1 MKASAVTASYK
12 RWAPV
17 YDSVFGKVF
26 QEGHRRA
33 TAYATARG
41 GNVLEVGVGTGLA
54 LPLYGP
60 EISVTGIDFSGEM
73 LARAEARVRER
84 QLKNVTLRQMDAQ
97 SLDFSDASF
106 DTVSAMHVLS
116 VVPDA
121 AKALSEIARVCR
133 PGGHVL
139 ITNHFAA
146 HKKGPLKL
154 AERLIQPFQHQL
166 GWQADFPIS
175 RVLGDPRLRMI
186 ERRPLPPLG
195 VMTWL
200 VLERV

>member
-1 MKASAVTASYK
+1 MKAAAVTASYK

-17 YDSVFGKVF
+17 YDSVFGRLL
-26 QEGHRRA
+26 QEGRLRA
-33 TAYATARG
+33 AAHATARG
-41 GNVLEVGVGTGLA
+41 GEVLEVGVGTGLA

-60 EISVTGIDFSGEM
+60 GVRITGIDFSAEM
-73 LARAEARVRER
+73 LTRAEEKVRER
-84 QLKNVTLRQMDAQ
+84 RMGNVTLRQMDAQ
-97 SLDFSDASF
+97 ALDFPDASF

-121 AKALSEIARVCR
+121 EKALSEIARVCR
-133 PGGHVL
+133 PGAHVL

-146 HKKGPLKL
+146 EKGALKL
-154 AERLIQPFQHQL
+154 AERLIQPLKHHL
-166 GWQADFPIS
+166 GWQADFPIA
-175 RVLGDPRLRMI
+175 RVLGDPRLRMA
-186 ERRPLPPLG
+186 ECRPLPPLG

>member
-17 YDSVFGKVF
+17 YDSVFGKLF
-26 QEGHRRA
+26 QEGRSRA
-33 TAYATARG
+33 AAHATARG
-41 GNVLEVGVGTGLA
+41 GDVLEVGVGTGLA

-60 EISVTGIDFSGEM
+60 GVTITGIDFSDEM
-73 LARAEARVRER
+73 LARAGTRVREQR
-84 QLKNVTLRQMDAQ
+84 LQNVSLRQMDAQ
-97 SLDFSDASF
+97 ALDFPDASF

-116 VVPDA
+116 VVPDSE
-121 AKALSEIARVCR
+121 KALSEIARVCR
-133 PGGHVL
+133 PGAHVL
-139 ITNHFAA
+139 ITNHFAT
-146 HKKGPLKL
+146 HRKGPLKL

>member
-1 MKASAVTASYK
+1 MKAAAVTASYK

-17 YDSVFGKVF
+17 YDSIFGRLL
-26 QEGHRRA
+26 QEGRLRA
-33 TAYATARG
+33 AAHATARG
-41 GNVLEVGVGTGLA
+41 GEVLEVGVGTGLA

-60 EISVTGIDFSGEM
+60 GVKITGIDFSAEM
-73 LARAEARVRER
+73 LARAEEKVRE
-84 QLKNVTLRQMDAQ
+84 RQMDAQ
-97 SLDFSDASF
+97 ALDFPDASF

-121 AKALSEIARVCR
+121 EKALSEIARVCR
-133 PGGHVL
+133 PSAHVL

-146 HKKGPLKL
+146 EKGALKL
-154 AERLIQPFQHQL
+154 AERLIHPLRHHL
-166 GWQADFPIS
+166 GWEADFPIA
-175 RVLGDPRLRMI
+175 RVLGDPRLRMV
-186 ERRPLPPLG
+186 ECRPLPPLG

>member
-1 MKASAVTASYK
+1 MKAAAVTASYK

-26 QEGHRRA
+26 HEGRKRA
-33 TAYATARG
+33 TSHATARG
-41 GNVLEVGVGTGLA
+41 GDVLEVGVGTGLA

-60 EISVTGIDFSGEM
+60 GVTITGIDFSTEM
-73 LARAEARVRER
+73 LARAETRVREHR
-84 QLKNVTLRQMDAQ
+84 LTNVSLRQMDAQ
-97 SLDFSDASF
+97 VLDFPDASF

-116 VVPDA
+116 VVPDPE
-121 AKALSEIARVCR
+121 KALSEIARVCR
-133 PGGHVL
+133 PGAHVL

-146 HKKGPLKL
+146 QKKGPLKF

-166 GWQADFPIS
+166 GWQADFPIA
-175 RVLGDPRLRMI
+175 RVLGDARLRLV

-195 VMTWL
+195 AMTWL

>member
-1 MKASAVTASYK
+1 MKSAAVTTSYK

-17 YDSVFGKVF
+17 YDSVFGKLLH
-26 QEGHRRA
+26 EGRNRA
-33 TAYATARG
+33 AAHATARG
-41 GNVLEVGVGTGLA
+41 GDVLEVGVGTGLA

-60 EISVTGIDFSGEM
+60 DVTITGIDFSAEM
-73 LARAEARVRER
+73 LARAQDKVTEGG
-84 QLKNVTLRQMDAQ
+84 LKNVTLRQMDAQ
-97 SLDFSDASF
+97 ALDFPDARF

-116 VVPDA
+116 VVPDPER
-121 AKALSEIARVCR
+121 ALSEIARVCR
-133 PGGHVL
+133 PGAHVL
-139 ITNHFAA
+139 ITNHFASE
-146 HKKGPLKL
+146 KGPLKF
-154 AERLIQPFQHQL
+154 AERLIQPLQHHL

-175 RVLGDPRLRMI
+175 RVLGDPRLKMV

>member
-1 MKASAVTASYK
+1 MKAAAVTSSYK

-17 YDSVFGKVF
+17 YDSVFGKLLH
-26 QEGHRRA
+26 EGRNRA
-33 TAYATARG
+33 AAHATARG
-41 GNVLEVGVGTGLA
+41 GDVLEVGVGTGLA

-60 EISVTGIDFSGEM
+60 EVTITGIDFSAEM
-73 LARAEARVRER
+73 LARAEDKIAEGG
-84 QLKNVTLRQMDAQ
+84 LKNVTLRQMDAQ
-97 SLDFSDASF
+97 ALDFPDASF

-116 VVPDA
+116 VVPDPER
-121 AKALSEIARVCR
+121 ALSEIARVCR
-133 PGGHVL
+133 PGAHVL

-146 HKKGPLKL
+146 EKGALKF
-154 AERLIQPFQHQL
+154 AERLIQPLQHHL
-166 GWQADFPIS
+166 GWQADFPIA
-175 RVLGDPRLRMI
+175 RVLGDPRLKMV